1 MGDLEIFFNICCDQ
15 RADMVA
21 TGVDEADD
29 QWLAAECLQ
38 TEWLT
43 LDVPECEVA
52 DRLTN
57 GGLAD
62 YQGSLMVIVLLRR
75 SRRPYPK
82 EDKGAEYCRK
92 TVGCSLVR

>member
-1 MGDLEIFFNICCDQ
+1 MRDLEIFFNIGGDQ

-38 TEWLT
+38 RKRLT
-43 LDVPECEVA
+43 LDVSECEVA

-62 YQGSLMVIVLLRR
+62 CQSSLTVIVLLRR
-75 SRRPYPK
+75 SRRPYPE